1 MKPDGSDFD
10 RLLLDQIADRWSI
23 LVLGAVC
30 AAGGALRF
38 NALKREVPSIT
49 QKTLTQCLRRL
60 ERNGILERR
69 LIDSAPPGV
78 EYSVTPLGRTL
89 DKPFAALNA
98 WTAQHAAAVR
108 VAQQR
113 FDRRQRVA

>member
-23 LVLGAVC
+23 LVLGSIC

-38 NALKREVPSIT
+38 NELRRQVSGVA

-60 ERNGILERR
+60 ERPPPFPAARPEAVPRMVEIMRR
-69 LIDSAPPGV
+69 
-78 EYSVTPLGRTL
+78 VTPLPGNSSLAAHRDDL
-89 DKPFAALNA
+89 DARPPRLGG
-98 WTAQHAAAVR
+98 
-108 VAQQR
+108 
-113 FDRRQRVA
+113 

>member
-23 LVLGAVC
+23 LVLGSIC

-38 NALKREVPSIT
+38 NELRRQVSGVA

-60 ERNGILERR
+60 ERNGI
-69 LIDSAPPGV
+69 V
-78 EYSVTPLGRTL
+78 ETT
-89 DKPFAALNA
+89 
-98 WTAQHAAAVR
+98 H
-108 VAQQR
+108 
-113 FDRRQRVA
+113 RQRTARRRVRGDAPGPNTR